1 MKECMKDARKKHAII
16 FEMNPYN
23 KTAPPIYKQVER
35 FIYFRMFI
43 FSESIIK
50 GLILSQRPE

>member
-1 MKECMKDARKKHAII
+1 MKDARKKHAII

>member
-1 MKECMKDARKKHAII
+1 MKECMKECMKDARKKHAII

-35 FIYFRMFI
+35 FIYFECLFFPKVSLR
-43 FSESIIK
+43 
-50 GLILSQRPE
+50 G

>member
-23 KTAPPIYKQVER
+23 KTAPPTYKIGGAVYL
-35 FIYFRMFI
+35 FSNVYFFR
-43 FSESIIK
+43 K
-50 GLILSQRPE
+50 YH